1 MFNSIVTVRFNEGPI
16 KGNGRRVIFVS
27 GDHEEP
33 KTFVKVSSTS
43 SDSWQSIS
51 AVSSPEAVCNRLAVR
66 SPASIYTS
74 RTEPYLLEV
83 ERDHVARSLFID
95 QPLQL
100 GEVLTF
106 EATAEHKPHVVGVD

>member
-1 MFNSIVTVRFNEGPI
+1 M
-16 KGNGRRVIFVS
+16 
-27 GDHEEP
+27 
-33 KTFVKVSSTS
+33 KVSSTS